1 MLDLSVPNFQ
11 VFSISTPDDSALE
24 AFKTKAIH
32 WLQDFEQF
40 CCLDSNAQQQD
51 PYHQYDLMLG
61 AGCLDALICRAG
73 EEAIQ
78 QLTHFQNQNSGAFLF
93 GYLGYDL
100 KNEVEQLSSGHP
112 DPLGFPDLC
121 FFIPEHRIEIRQ
133 HTIRIA
139 SATRSPQSIYQE
151 IQNLVVK
158 PKGKKLDVALQPRIS
173 RETYLSTVQAIRK
186 EISLGNIYEMNFCQE
201 FYNPAAALDPFEV
214 YLLLREA
221 TQAPFGAFFRW
232 HDHFALCASP
242 ERFLAKRGP
251 KLISQPIKG
260 TIRRGNDPL
269 EDLALRNELFQ
280 SPKNRAENVMIV
292 DLVRNDLARS
302 CQPGTVVVEE
312 LFGIYGFRTV
322 FQMISTVSGIL
333 QDNISAIQAIQ
344 YAFPMGSM
352 TGAPKIRSMQLIEKL
367 EQCRRGLYSGAIGYF
382 APNGD
387 FDFNVVIRS
396 LLYNQASSYLSLQV
410 GGAIVFDSD
419 PEAEYAE
426 CLLKAERIMGV
437 LSGEDEMGE

>member
-1 MLDLSVPNFQ
+1 MLDLSASNVQ
-11 VFSISTPDDSALE
+11 VFTISLPDDPALE

-32 WLQDFEQF
+32 WLQGFDQF
-40 CCLDSNAQQQD
+40 CCLDSNAHQQD
-51 PYHQYDLMLG
+51 PYQQYDLLIG

-73 EEAIQ
+73 EGAFL
-78 QLTHFQNQNSGAFLF
+78 QLAHFKTQHPGAFLF

-100 KNEVEQLSSGHP
+100 KNEVEQLSSNHP
-112 DPLGFPDLC
+112 DSLGFPDLC
-121 FFIPEHRIEIRQ
+121 FFIPEHRIEIKQ
-133 HTIRIA
+133 HTIHIA
-139 SATRSPQSIYQE
+139 STTRSAQTIYQE
-151 IQNLVVK
+151 IQSLVVN
-158 PKGKKLDVALQPRIS
+158 PQGKKLEIALQARIS
-173 RETYLSTVQAIRK
+173 RKTYLNTVQAIRK

-201 FYNPAAALDPFEV
+201 FYHPAVELDPFKV

-232 HDHFALCASP
+232 YDHFALCASP
-242 ERFLAKRGP
+242 ERFLAKRGS

-260 TIRRGNDPL
+260 TIRRGNNPV
-269 EDLALRNELFQ
+269 EDLTLQNELFQ

-292 DLVRNDLARS
+292 DLVRNDLARI

-312 LFGIYGFRTV
+312 LFGIYGFKTV
-322 FQMISTVSGIL
+322 FQLISTVSGIL

-352 TGAPKIRSMQLIEKL
+352 TGAPKIRSMQLIEQL
-367 EQCRRGLYSGAIGYF
+367 EQSRRGLYSGAIGYF

-396 LLYNQASSYLSLQV
+396 LLYNHANGYLSLQV

-426 CLLKAERIMGV
+426 CLLKAERIVEV
-437 LSGEDEMGE
+437 LRGE